1 MYPTILLVNPP
12 VYDFAAYDF
21 WLKPYGLLTV
31 AGYLRGKADFAIFD
45 YLDRLHPFAA
55 KQEQVQ
61 SDRWARG
68 RFYSRRIPTPSPLAS
83 IPRYFRRFGLPRDVF
98 ADYLARTEPPD
109 YVLIQTTMTYWY
121 PGVEEVIRDIRS
133 IHPSAKIIL
142 GGNYV
147 TLCPSHAETLGAD
160 LLIPGTNLQPLWDYL
175 GITPDL
181 RQPALWEV
189 YPKLSVGALKLT
201 DGCPFKCTYC
211 AVPKVYGQF
220 SARPLDRSLA
230 EIKLLI
236 RLGAKNI
243 AFYDDA
249 LLFKPEKALAPF
261 LTEIITQHNIQHPT
275 SETTS
280 PKRKRRGIPPIRDG
294 WQPQAKLGDGH
305 NAIRNTRYT
314 IRNTH
319 PDIRPTTSDIRN
331 TNLHSPNALNARFLT
346 KDLAEL
352 MVRAGFKTFYLGFES
367 ASAQWQKCTGSK
379 VFCEELASA
388 VAYLKAAGADP
399 ADITAY
405 QILGHPYSDIQQLED
420 SMRFVNSLGIR
431 GTLADFS
438 PIPGTP
444 DGDCCAK
451 YVDLAEPLNHNKTAF
466 PITLLGFDQSNRLKD
481 LQRNL
486 NRNILDRP
494 ALI

>member
-1 MYPTILLVNPP
+1 MKPRILLVNPP

-31 AGYLRGKADFAIFD
+31 AGYLRGKADFALFD
-45 YLDRLHPFAA
+45 YLDRLHPFSAGKKA
-55 KQEQVQ
+55 LQ
-61 SDRWARG
+61 SDRWGRG
-68 RFYSRRIPTPSPLAS
+68 RFYSRRITTPAPLAS

-98 ADYLARTEPPD
+98 ADYLAKTEPPD

-121 PGVEEVIRDIRS
+121 PGVEEVIRDIRN

-189 YPKLSVGALKLT
+189 YPNLSVGALKLT

-211 AVPKVYGQF
+211 SVPKVYGQF
-220 SARPLDRSLA
+220 SARPLDRSITEL
-230 EIKLLI
+230 KLLTE
-236 RLGAKNI
+236 LGVKNI

-249 LLFKPEKALAPF
+249 LLFNAEQVLIPF
-261 LTEIITQHNIQHPT
+261 LNEIIKQNIKVTCSNRTQPVIPRPALSESEGAATVIPSAATVIPSAVEESIQ
-275 SETTS
+275 TTPRS
-280 PKRKRRGIPPIRDG
+280 GSISIDRGFSQPP
-294 WQPQAKLGDGH
+294 
-305 NAIRNTRYT
+305 
-314 IRNTH
+314 
-319 PDIRPTTSDIRN
+319 
-331 TNLHSPNALNARFLT
+331 NLHSPNALNARFLT

-367 ASAQWQKCTGSK
+367 ASAQWQKRTGSK
-379 VFCEELASA
+379 VFSDELASA
-388 VAYLKAAGADP
+388 VEYLRAAGAAP

-466 PITLLGFDQSNRLKD
+466 PIILLGFDQSNRLKD
-481 LQRNL
+481 LQRAL
-486 NRNILDRP
+486 NRTL
-494 ALI
+494 AH